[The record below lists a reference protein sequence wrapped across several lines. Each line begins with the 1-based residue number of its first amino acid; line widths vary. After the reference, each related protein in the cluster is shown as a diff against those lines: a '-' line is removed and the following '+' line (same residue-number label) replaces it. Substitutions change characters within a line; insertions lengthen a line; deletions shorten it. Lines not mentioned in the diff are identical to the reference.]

1 MTTKLTETAYT
12 AYGESFDCLAKSNY
26 HKWVEIF
33 YSLAR
38 ILASSQA
45 ISRLPKII
53 RLPLGLWIVPKTV
66 KSEAKMLEELNT
78 VRNSMHDLDS
88 IRGMERVT
96 SATGEGKIP
105 A

>member
-1 MTTKLTETAYT
+1 MTTKLTETIHT

-33 YSLAR
+33 YSMAR

-53 RLPLGLWIVPKTV
+53 RLPMGWWIIPKTV
-66 KSEAKMLEELNT
+66 KSEAMMLEQLNT
-78 VRNSMHDLDS
+78 VRNAMH
-88 IRGMERVT
+88 
-96 SATGEGKIP
+96 KFY
-105 A
+105 